1 MLSAVTV
8 SAQSEDSAKTV
19 QKKFVLIPQEHS
31 PRVAGIASAIIPG
44 FGQAYNKKYWKVPVI
59 YAGVAVAGYFIYRNY
74 TIYHNFRQAYIYSHD
89 ADSASYLES
98 FSVWGIDGS
107 KTYYPA
113 LYDNAR
119 QLEIVDGYRRYLDL
133 SVIAA
138 AAVYGLNILDAVV
151 DAHLYHFDVGDNLS
165 MTILPKP
172 PLNFHQI
179 STTGVTLKFQF

>member
-1 MLSAVTV
+1 MLGAVTV

-19 QKKFVLIPQEHS
+19 QKKLVLIPKEHS

-44 FGQAYNKKYWKVPVI
+44 LGQAYNKKYWKVPVI
-59 YAGVAVAGYFIYRNY
+59 YAGVAAAGYFIYRNY

-138 AAVYGLNILDAVV
+138 AAIYGLNILDAVV

-165 MTILPKP
+165 MTVLPRP
-172 PLNFHQI
+172 PLNLHSI